1 MPRITETPRMPA
13 AQRKLR
19 VAAYARVSSGKDA
32 MLHSLA
38 AQVTHYGELIGSN
51 PAWEYAGVYSD
62 EGISGTKERRPGF
75 EAMVSDAL
83 SGKIDLILTK
93 AISRFARNVATML
106 RTVRALK
113 AKGVGVYFEEENL
126 NTLSAEGELF
136 LTLAAAMAEA
146 EARDVSE
153 AMLWRIRRDMAK
165 GLYWGGTCPYGFR
178 VENRGLV
185 QVPEEAE
192 VVRRMFVM
200 YLGGLGD
207 ASIAKAL
214 NREKIPGRKGGL
226 WEAKTVREV
235 LMNVAHCGDL
245 MLQKTYR
252 PDFLT
257 KKDAKNRGQRD
268 GYYVEGAHEG
278 IVTPEVYR
286 KCMAIRAERAGKA
299 KATGLSKPGS
309 PLSRLIRC
317 PHCGSAMRRKAG
329 NGNPQWRCRLHDR
342 MGPEYCPG
350 SSVSEKALLEAL
362 FGATGAETAEEAA
375 GMIEKAVV
383 RGDLLEIATKGGG
396 TVEAKLKR
404 KRRKGDAKREER

>member
-1 MPRITETPRMPA
+1 MPNVMTIS
-13 AQRKLR
+13 RKPGDARRLR

-38 AQVTHYGELIGSN
+38 AQVSHYGELIRSN
-51 PAWEYAGVYSD
+51 PGWEYAGVYSD

-75 EAMVSDAL
+75 EALVSDAL

-106 RTVRALK
+106 RTVRSLK

-136 LTLAAAMAEA
+136 LTLAAAMAEG

-153 AMLWRIRRDMAK
+153 AMIWRIRRDMAK

-192 VVRRMFVM
+192 VVRRMFDM
-200 YLGGLGD
+200 YLGGQGD

-214 NREKIPGRKGGL
+214 NREGVPGRKGGP

-245 MLQKTYR
+245 LLQKTYR

-257 KKDAKNRGQRD
+257 KKDAKNRGQRNS
-268 GYYVEGAHEG
+268 YYVEGAHEG

-286 KCMAIRAERAGKA
+286 RCMAIRSERAGKA
-299 KATGLSKPGS
+299 KSTGPSGPAS

-317 PHCGSAMRRKAG
+317 PHCGSAMRRKSG
-329 NGNPQWRCRLHDR
+329 NGRPQWRCRLRDR
-342 MGPEYCPG
+342 MGPEYCLG
-350 SSVSEKALLEAL
+350 ASVSEKALLEGL
-362 FGATGAETAEEAA
+362 FKATGAESAEGAAEA
-375 GMIEKAVV
+375 ISKAVV
-383 RGDLLEIATKGGG
+383 REDAILEVTTKSGDTIKVQLTK
-396 TVEAKLKR
+396 K
-404 KRRKGDAKREER
+404 KRRKHDGE